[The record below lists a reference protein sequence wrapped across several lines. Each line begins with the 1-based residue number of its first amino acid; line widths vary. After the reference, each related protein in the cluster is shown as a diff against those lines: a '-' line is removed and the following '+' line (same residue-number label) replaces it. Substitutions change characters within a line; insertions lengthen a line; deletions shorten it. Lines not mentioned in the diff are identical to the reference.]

1 MYVNEFLKY
10 LSRVRDKNGVI
21 NYNNSR
27 YTISGIYGSDK
38 FVVIDL
44 SRTSALSVRKIADR
58 IIKLDMGF
66 YPIVVQSIA
75 DYAYRYFTFNVKNM
89 TLHPSSFIEFYNY
102 YY

>member
-1 MYVNEFLKY
+1 MYVNEFLQY
-10 LSRVRDKNGVI
+10 LSQVKDKNGVI

-44 SRTSALSVRKIADR
+44 SRTLALPVRKIADR
-58 IIKLDMGF
+58 IIKLDMDF

-75 DYAYRYFTFNVKNM
+75 DYSYRYFTFNVKNM
-89 TLHPSSFIEFYNY
+89 ILHPSSLIEFASIY
-102 YY
+102 

>member
-1 MYVNEFLKY
+1 MYVNEFLEY
-10 LSRVRDKNGVI
+10 LSQVRDKNGVI

-38 FVVIDL
+38 FVVIDI
-44 SRTSALSVRKIADR
+44 SRTLALSVRKIADR

-75 DYAYRYFTFNVKNM
+75 GYSYRYFTFNVKNM
-89 TLHPSSFIEFYNY
+89 TLHPSSLIEFASIY
-102 YY
+102 